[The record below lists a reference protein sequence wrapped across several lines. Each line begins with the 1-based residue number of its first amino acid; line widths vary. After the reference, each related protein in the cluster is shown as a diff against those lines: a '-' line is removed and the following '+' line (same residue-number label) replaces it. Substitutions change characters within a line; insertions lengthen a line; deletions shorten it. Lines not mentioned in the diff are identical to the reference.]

1 MAVFKNNV
9 PLITDGLVYYFDAG
23 NINSVVSGSTTAID
37 LTRKNQNG
45 VFTNV
50 TSPGNGTLTFNN
62 GFITIPTSSAELNSQ
77 QFSIVTIFRTSDYTA
92 QQGLLE
98 KGAAE
103 RTQFGFRIEGNNL
116 TGYIAQS
123 GSLTNTNVVGMHYIN
138 TAVYKKTKQ
147 IHSVYSMAT
156 FTYNSGSGLVK
167 MYYGDKLTKS
177 QAVNY
182 TVNISADTFRIGR
195 MPGSST
201 NFPFTGSFA
210 AALLYNRELSS
221 TEVRTLMNTIYP
233 RYSAIPITPTASLV
247 TTNLIM
253 DLNMNNPNSY
263 SGTGSTWVDL
273 QGNYNFTLFNSPTV
287 VGVDGAKCISFNG
300 SNTYAFRTGSISHNI
315 GSACTINLVIGD
327 WIGTGR
333 AMSVCQNPVN
343 EDYLSY
349 FNIISSG
356 ATEGQ
361 SSTIQNLGTAVADL
375 TLPQYKILTYTWDTG
390 SGGAFYV
397 NSVKVNTKSITGF
410 TSANV
415 QRMAFGA
422 NAGSLSENGNVRIAE
437 VKMYDRKLTDAEVL
451 QNYDALKTTYGLT

>member
-37 LTRKNQNG
+37 LTRKNQDG
-45 VFTNV
+45 VFTNI
-50 TSPGNGTLTFNN
+50 TSPGDGTLTFNN

-77 QFSIVTIFRTSDYTA
+77 QFSIVTIFRTSNFSA
-92 QQGLLE
+92 PQGLLE

-103 RTQFGFRIEGNNL
+103 RTQFGFRVEGNYI

-123 GSLTNTNVVGMHYIN
+123 SSLANANVLSTHYIN

-147 IHSVYSMAT
+147 IYGVYSMAT

-167 MYYGDKLTKS
+167 MYYGDKLTRS

-182 TVNISADTFRIGR
+182 TVNISADTFRVGR

-201 NFPFTGSFA
+201 NYPFTGSFA
-210 AALLYNRELSS
+210 AALIYNRELSS

-253 DLNMNNPNSY
+253 DLNINNPNSY
-263 SGTGSTWVDL
+263 SGTGSTWTDL
-273 QGNYNFTLFNSPTV
+273 QGNYNFTLFGSPSII
-287 VGVDGAKCISFNG
+287 GVDGARCISFNG
-300 SNTYAFRTGSISHNI
+300 SSNYAFRTGSISHNI
-315 GSACTINLVIGD
+315 GTACTINLVIGD
-327 WIGTGR
+327 WIGSGR

-343 EDYLSY
+343 EDYSNY
-349 FNIISSG
+349 FNILATGRSEGSTSG
-356 ATEGQ
+356 IAD
-361 SSTIQNLGTAVADL
+361 LGTTVADL

-397 NSVKVNTKSITGF
+397 NSIKINTKGIAGF

-422 NAGSLSENGNVRIAE
+422 NAGSLAENGNIRIAE

>member
-62 GFITIPTSSAELNSQ
+62 GYITVPTSSAELNSQ
-77 QFSIVTIFRTSDYTA
+77 QFSIVTIFRTSDYTTN
-92 QQGLLE
+92 QSLLE
-98 KGAAE
+98 KGITQ
-103 RTQFGFRIEGNNL
+103 RTQFGFRLENRNI
-116 TGYIAQS
+116 TGYVNES
-123 GSLTNTNVVGMHYIN
+123 GSLANTNVTNTHYIN

-156 FTYNSGSGLVK
+156 YTYNSGSGLVK
-167 MYYGDKLTKS
+167 MYYGDKLTNS

-182 TVNISADTFRIGR
+182 KVNIAPDTFRIGSGLSI
-195 MPGSST
+195 PFT
-201 NFPFTGSFA
+201 FTGSFA

-253 DLNMNNPNSY
+253 DLNINNPNSY
-263 SGTGSTWVDL
+263 SGTGSTWTDL
-273 QGNYNFTLFNSPTV
+273 QGNYNFTLYNSPSI
-287 VGVDGAKCISFNG
+287 VGVDGARCISFNG

-315 GSACTINLVIGD
+315 GSACTINMVVGD
-327 WIGTGR
+327 WVGGATTR
-333 AMSVCQNPVN
+333 AMSVCQNLIN
-343 EDYLSY
+343 EDYINY
-349 FNIISSG
+349 FCIVVTG
-356 ATEGQ
+356 KTEGIN
-361 SSTIQNLGTAVADL
+361 TGIGNIAPAAADL

-397 NSVKVNTKSITGF
+397 NSVKVNTANITGF

-415 QRMAFGA
+415 QRMAFGT
-422 NAGSLSENGNVRIAE
+422 NAGTLAENGNVRIAE
-437 VKMYDRKLTDAEVL
+437 VKMYDRKLTDAEVV

>member
-37 LTRKNQNG
+37 LTKKNQNG
-45 VFTNV
+45 VFSNV

-62 GFITIPTSSAELNSQ
+62 GSITIPTSSAELNSQ
-77 QFSIVTIFRTSDYTA
+77 QFSVVTIFRTSDYTA
-92 QQGLLE
+92 QQALLE
-98 KGAAE
+98 KGSAE
-103 RTQFGFRIEGNNL
+103 RTQFGFRIENSYIQ
-116 TGYIAQS
+116 GYIAQS
-123 GSLTNTNVVGMHYIN
+123 SSLTNTNISSTHYIN

-147 IHSVYSMAT
+147 IYGVYSMAT
-156 FTYNSGSGLVK
+156 FTYNSGSGLAK

-182 TVNISADTFRIGR
+182 TVNISSDTFRVGR
-195 MPGSST
+195 MPGIST
-201 NFPFTGSFA
+201 NYPFTGSYA

-253 DLNMNNPNSY
+253 DLNINNPNSY
-263 SGTGSTWVDL
+263 SGTGNTWTDL
-273 QGNYNFTLFNSPTV
+273 QGNYNFTLYNSPSV
-287 VGVDGAKCISFNG
+287 VSVDGARCISFNG

-315 GSACTINLVIGD
+315 GSACTINLVVGD
-327 WIGTGR
+327 WIGSGR
-333 AMSVCQNPVN
+333 AMSVSDSTNL
-343 EDYLSY
+343 DYLNY
-349 FNIISSG
+349 FNIL
-356 ATEGQ
+356 ATGRSEGT
-361 SSTIQNLGTAVADL
+361 STGIINLGIDVADL

-397 NSVKVNTKSITGF
+397 NSVKVNTKGIAGF

-422 NAGSLSENGNVRIAE
+422 NAGSLSENGNIRIAE
-437 VKMYDRKLTDAEVL
+437 VKMYDRKLTDAEVV